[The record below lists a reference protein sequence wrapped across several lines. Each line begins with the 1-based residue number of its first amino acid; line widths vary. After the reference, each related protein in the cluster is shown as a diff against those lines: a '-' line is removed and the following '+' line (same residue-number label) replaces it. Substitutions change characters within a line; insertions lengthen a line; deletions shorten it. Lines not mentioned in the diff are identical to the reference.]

1 MSKSL
6 QRGILFAVCVALV
19 LALSLTLVFFAGG
32 GDKNILSAPQGQA
45 SAVAKN
51 MATYTHGSNIG
62 RALPSNYTRVS
73 NGTEL
78 KAAIEANDNDIV
90 LTNDVTLQT
99 IDAFWANNYLW
110 NDNSQCFDSD
120 GNGNTN
126 LKVNGFTHKIY
137 GQGYTIEVQGPHAA
151 TGEGMQQNSADTNDY
166 GGLFPKLGN
175 NGAVYDVRIYI
186 TKGFSGQTQET
197 WSSWT
202 GSSNDEWL
210 NVGGI
215 AGSLIGN
222 AVIDNVTVEIASGV
236 KLASYKW
243 CSGGSTSQYVRVGA
257 IAGEINNTASI
268 SNVTVINNGRLES
281 GQYSSA
287 AKFSPDSD
295 RYYGAAGNVVG
306 WISNATSSINNVRV
320 EGSGTLNSYYVAN
333 IANAIG
339 STVSVNN
346 FYNNFTGTF
355 DAKYKYS
362 NTLGQGEGA
371 TPTLTVTNHYKKGAL
386 ASTAGTDNTVVAT
399 NILTVPNNLTL
410 YFIPKATQD
419 SERLGIAFSGTTY
432 SSANDYTVTGLNNA
446 EKTASGGFSAAPSG
460 GTLALGLPVGANNWK
475 TDGTFASIT
484 ATPKFNPSSYAKLT
498 KYDHGY
504 VASDTTSSG
513 TKITQDNFASYFQ
526 PGGQANNQSGTYY
539 LTEDVVVTGFT
550 GINFSGTLDGN
561 GHTIF
566 ITGANTC
573 AAQHIGGIVGTL
585 TGTIKNV
592 RVVLVNSVTANTS
605 VSNANVGLVAGHIN
619 GGSLINVSVDIPADV
634 TLKHTDSGND
644 SSLGGIAGS
653 AVSGATFTNVTMN
666 FNGTLSNIKTSGASG
681 GYWPFTS
688 AFVGKP
694 SVSQGTNSPA
704 NSATFNNIIIRGN
717 GTFASQ
723 SSADDEPPYY
733 AAIGIIQH
741 KGVTNS
747 TAAVYNVNG
756 LIYDFN
762 PQFADNQ
769 GATSGNHG
777 ACYGLFVNNN
787 NKNPGQVQY
796 YGSLVNYGSGGVYN
810 ASGEEIEAH
819 AFNGN
824 GNAPVPNP
832 SKIKNITETVTN
844 VTGSAVKAYFMPG
857 DSASENLTLVASAS
871 NWNGVT
877 QLQLDGAAP
886 AVTSADDGS
895 NKVVNVAKSTA
906 VNISG
911 ENLTLSPYNPYTV
924 ITASLV
930 TDTKVYDGN
939 PFAAQVSFDLDGG
952 DLSLSEGQYTITYT
966 DGNATG
972 ETNANASGGTYSLTV
987 TLKGTASDGTQ
998 YVFDAQGT
1006 KTKTFT
1012 YTITPLEV
1020 TGTWSVRGL
1029 EITYGDSAPDY
1040 DQYISIELTN
1050 EGTIPGGLTESNIA
1064 AQDFSSDYVQGTTQA
1079 GNTVTITAGTF
1090 TVGSGFT
1097 ASNYDFDGIRGS
1109 GSVQVQKKEL
1119 SITLPATEEDPYIPH
1134 ISAVYGATGD
1144 KAAVQGLLTWDALS
1158 QYVSNNYNN
1167 EEVTFTIDKIYVA
1180 AYTDPDGLLTLD
1192 GATEVQDSELTAL
1205 DSNTYLIT
1213 VTAGDNYTVQEG
1225 QFIVYGVQQATL
1237 TVTGVTLE
1245 GFDGDYI
1252 YDGNAHN
1259 VLVTYSRLVGE
1270 DQAYD
1275 FGITIVGV
1283 DGTSVTNAGT
1293 YTVSVEANMDD
1304 TNYAIEYQNG
1314 SGEEM
1319 NNYEVTISPITL
1331 TPTDIS
1337 GTFTEYTSSNL
1348 PTGASFVTSGILA
1361 ADSGV
1366 TVAVTW
1372 GSNAPADSVVGS
1384 GSYVAVNT
1392 YTANLAIQGDDNGN
1406 YALSATTAEF
1416 EITAYNLAK
1425 ATITVEASG
1434 LVYDGTEKTATVT
1447 VKAGEAD
1454 ITDLVTITG
1463 NKATNAGDSY
1473 TVSISS
1479 KDGNTT
1485 GSKNAD
1491 TTWSIAK
1498 ADYNME
1504 GVTFEDGS
1512 ITYDGESH
1520 TLTVSGEL
1528 PTGEDGIKV
1537 TVEYTAANGGEVN
1550 ITNVGSVKITAT
1562 FATTSTNYNTP
1573 AAKTATLTIEKKA
1586 VTIEWSIGDIIQ
1598 GTDPDKVKDTA
1609 KVTNKGGILDG
1620 DTYEFTVTLPLK
1632 DGSGDYTT
1640 TTLAGTVINVTPSLT
1655 FTDPTDAGNYNITYS
1670 PVTLEWEV
1678 QQPEVA
1684 ISVTAP
1690 TVEKTYAAG
1699 FVTEDEFLS
1708 NFTGTFT
1715 ATSLSAVI
1723 SADNF
1728 DITITKDGADGTTVE
1743 AGRLD
1748 VGTYTVTISAAAGSQ
1763 YTIADGSTL
1772 TYTYTVTAEQWT
1784 ATVAAPE
1791 DGLTYNGLDQFS
1803 SLVITP
1809 GANNTC
1815 DGAPTI
1821 AAVVTGGEMKN
1832 AGTYNVTLQLQTA
1845 DGAYTGGNFV
1855 LNSGS
1860 EDYSAQIEIAK
1871 LKVEIEWEANG
1882 DLVYNGQAHTL
1893 TATIT
1898 NKVETDNVTAIVEK
1912 HSGDNINVA
1921 EGGFSYTITGLE
1933 NNDLGNYTFEG
1944 VSNITSQAFNIIPA
1958 TLTVEGKE
1966 GATLSREYDGNTTA
1980 ANSFLTADFLTVTG
1994 NAPSDDIYAM
2004 LNATVA
2010 AEKTILNADTY
2021 TVTITFDA
2029 QEVGAGNYSVGDF
2042 TSLEIVYTVNA
2053 KTITITFDGYEG
2065 LTYNGQ
2071 ARTLTATADFVS
2083 GESIDLN
2090 ALIAYTG
2097 DITNG
2102 EAVNAGSYTATITK
2116 AQIEEKNANYTLAA
2130 ESATQEFTI
2139 SPATLTLTQKEGAQ
2153 LSRVYDG
2160 TATEAGAFVSA
2171 DYFTVSGYMD
2181 DGNVYA
2187 LFTAAVAEGLTIQ
2200 NADSYTINVTLNSEA
2215 EGAGNYTCETF
2226 AISYEVTPIQWTASV
2241 AAPEGGL
2248 TYDGEDKLDS
2258 LVIAPGDNEGTGI
2271 EGAPEIAAY
2280 VEGDMI
2286 NANAYTVTLRLQ
2298 TAEGAV
2304 YEGGNFELTAESAEI
2319 EIAKRV
2325 VEISWDEAS
2334 DLIYNGDEH
2343 ALTAT
2348 VANKVGQDVVTVTVQ
2363 LGGGDNVNVTE
2374 SGFTYTVTGLEGAA
2388 EANYTIDG
2396 AENLTSET
2404 QYIARAELTIQF
2416 EGISDLEYTGTEH
2429 NVTATATG
2437 WQKDESF
2444 DLNSLI
2450 TIGGNDTQA
2459 LNAGAYT
2466 ATITKEALET
2476 ALDNYTLAQDATVEF
2491 TVAPA
2496 TLNVSVAIAGDGVAD
2511 NTLTWDVE
2519 AKVTVSGNSKE
2530 GWTLTSGGTSYTVT
2544 VTGADGVASDVL
2556 QLTLNGSEYTGTPY
2570 GTRVEDGKLAVAST
2584 NPNYTVELVTT
2595 VTINIVPDISIE
2607 IRTGAEYPV
2616 SAVYSKDKTY
2626 TADDD
2631 FAGYF
2636 YIDGQPDGD
2645 WAYSVEGV
2653 ESGSFS
2659 NVGTYTVK
2667 ATFTITASRIQLEN
2681 HFTFTITQA
2690 TVTDVVLNG
2699 EGAYTYGELKAG
2711 DTVSVTVTYSDGN
2724 TATVNAGFDA
2734 AKSTGGY
2741 VKAGESVEL
2750 TLTGDDGANANYAKV
2765 NGQTVTVSVSKAEI
2779 TATIYYREQSGTE
2792 LTLTYNGSV
2801 YTIGAELN
2809 DVLSGDGVGAEVR
2822 ESFIDVDAS
2831 PYEVEITLAG
2841 IDSDNYKVVGK
2852 YTVTITPADVTYEW
2866 NFAADAKI
2874 TYGDSVDVVKALV
2887 DIDALNGTIPGA
2899 TDPLT
2904 FEVSVGEYSD
2914 TTQAGTEVTFT
2925 VKEKLPAGAKEE
2937 NYNIIITAA
2946 DGNTLTVNKAT
2957 LTLAIADAAS
2967 LTKVYDGN
2975 AVTLDSL
2982 LTADNV
2988 SVGGMKNGEDAF
3000 TLGIL
3005 AISGTD
3011 EMTNAGAYNGS
3022 VSVIENCNYTAEA
3035 IEITYT
3041 VTPKPISVAWSNTEF
3056 TYDGTAHK
3064 PTATAVGLVEGDI
3077 LTLTVTGEQTNANAE
3092 GETYTATVKAFE
3104 QGNYKLESDSTQ
3116 TFTIKKAAAALA
3128 IKDYD
3133 AIQAS
3138 VYKGNAFVVTPL
3150 LNGAEDTQGIVE
3162 VEFFDKTNSSATV
3175 AVQEIKNA
3183 GVYTVTLTVNNANYE
3198 YAQSSFTVTVS
3209 PKSIGV
3215 KWTNTEF
3222 TYNGSAQVPTATA
3235 TGLEGGDSLTLTVT
3249 GAQTNAGSY
3258 TATVAAFEQG
3268 NYKLESA
3275 STQTF
3280 TIKKA
3285 DLTVLTVTPD
3295 SLEIRERET
3304 EDMQAFA
3311 EGEDLVEAFAGRII
3325 VSGVSGTVSY
3335 TVTIAGDNN
3344 YDDDGLL
3351 TVGAHTFTIDAGGNY
3366 NAASVRVTVI
3376 ETTVVTVIASVE
3388 GELVYNGSAFEISYA
3403 LKEGAPGDVSMDDI
3417 TVTASVE
3424 TIVNA
3429 GEYTVTF
3436 TVTGSNEDY
3445 DYVVQDAS
3453 GNAALTF
3460 TIAKRGLDVAEVAEA
3475 VYGDLQVSGTLVTG
3489 THTAFVAYNDE
3500 EIELLVNV
3508 KAAALSRAAA
3518 EYLDA
3523 GEYEVTI
3530 ALANENGNFSLNGA
3544 TLNAET
3550 EKMEVQS
3557 TLDVAPKTVEV
3568 GYTTSSGVYDAKG
3581 ISVTLDKFENML
3593 IEGDD
3598 PAVNIYINDAPYTGK
3613 VVLDAGEYTV
3623 RYESADPN
3631 YAFAPVSATFT
3642 VESKKVTPSFDLNT
3656 GTGSQQITGGGKLEI
3671 EEGEE
3676 TDIVAAIDNFMQS
3689 SGVPEED
3696 MSISVSGDLKLED
3709 LATWAPGTY
3718 TVTVTLSGNHS
3729 GSMQFTVEVSEKV
3742 ELPPPVEPELPE
3754 TPVEAGSGNDWVLP
3768 LVIAIVALIDLALL
3782 VAIGVAAKKRA

>member
-6 QRGILFAVCVALV
+6 QRGILFSICVALV

-32 GDKNILSAPQGQA
+32 GDKNILSAPEGQV
-45 SAVAKN
+45 SGVADAAAN
-51 MATYTHGSNIG
+51 AYEHGSDIG
-62 RALPSNYTRVS
+62 RTVSSNARTVTDESTFLDAL
-73 NGTEL
+73 
-78 KAAIEANDNDIV
+78 
-90 LTNDVTLQT
+90 
-99 IDAFWANNYLW
+99 ANNYDINLKA
-110 NDNSQCFDSD
+110 NLELTSSQSFLKKDNNGNISADPATSGTALVYSGTIY
-120 GNGNTN
+120 GNGYNITIAGSQAITNNTAAWDCGP
-126 LKVNGFTHKIY
+126 K
-137 GQGYTIEVQGPHAA
+137 GYADAA
-151 TGEGMQQNSADTNDY
+151 NVY
-166 GGLFPKLGN
+166 GGLVGKLTGQI
-175 NGAVYDVRIYI
+175 YD
-186 TKGFSGQTQET
+186 
-197 WSSWT
+197 
-202 GSSNDEWL
+202 L
-210 NVGGI
+210 NVTMKSGTMEKIKGNDGGDRWLDVGVI
-215 AGSLIGN
+215 AGIVDDVN
-222 AVIDNVTVEIASGV
+222 ARIENCSVTIPANTQITALKSPISNVGWGQSSAGT
-236 KLASYKW
+236 
-243 CSGGSTSQYVRVGA
+243 QYVRAAG
-257 IAGEINNTASI
+257 IAAEL
-268 SNVTVINNGRLES
+268 NNGTIVNCTVTNN
-281 GQYSSA
+281 GCISA
-287 AKFSPDSD
+287 GLQENKDDNSITNG
-295 RYYGAAGNVVG
+295 YYGAAANAVAWVNNGTLNNIIVKGSGKLIGLKTAAISVVNNSNISPPPTTNAYNGYTGTYEFCHGDDGGNWSTASMYVSGARQAIANFYQASNATTRGGANKDQTSHELANSGTTLTVNPSTYTIYFDPTKSSDDTRLAVLFNNENYSAG
-306 WISNATSSINNVRV
+306 AEYELYGASRQISNAQI
-320 EGSGTLNSYYVAN
+320 SGANGKVLARNLPATPSTWNS
-333 IANAIG
+333 G
-339 STVSVNN
+339 
-346 FYNNFTGTF
+346 NNFT
-355 DAKYKYS
+355 
-362 NTLGQGEGA
+362 
-371 TPTLTVTNHYKKGAL
+371 
-386 ASTAGTDNTVVAT
+386 ASV
-399 NILTVPNNLTL
+399 
-410 YFIPKATQD
+410 Q
-419 SERLGIAFSGTTY
+419 IAFDPT
-432 SSANDYTVTGLNNA
+432 
-446 EKTASGGFSAAPSG
+446 
-460 GTLALGLPVGANNWK
+460 
-475 TDGTFASIT
+475 
-484 ATPKFNPSSYAKLT
+484 SYAKLT

-504 VASDTTSSG
+504 VSGGSPSG
-513 TKITQDNFASYFQ
+513 TPIGTGEDFEAVFSPSGKI
-526 PGGQANNQSGTYY
+526 SGTDYY
-539 LTEDVVVTGFT
+539 LTNDIVITGFT
-550 GINFSGTLDGN
+550 GKEFSGTLDGN

-694 SVSQGTNSPA
+694 YFKDSA
-704 NSATFNNIIIRGN
+704 NSSADCATFNNIIIRGN

-762 PQFADNQ
+762 PKFADNQ

-796 YGSLVNYGSGGVYN
+796 YDSLVNYGSNGVYN
-810 ASGEEIEAH
+810 ASGAVIEAY
-819 AFNGN
+819 AFNEN

-844 VTGSAVKAYFMPG
+844 VTGSTVKAYFMPG

-939 PFAAQVSFDLDGG
+939 PFAAQVSFTASTGAVTLTAG
-952 DLSLSEGQYTITYT
+952 DDYNITYT
-966 DGNATG
+966 DGGNTG

-1050 EGTIPGGLTESNIA
+1050 EGTIPGGLTATDITGSGFTSNYT
-1064 AQDFSSDYVQGTTQA
+1064 SGTRA
-1079 GNTVTITAGTF
+1079 GETVTITAGTF

-1097 ASNYDFDGIRGS
+1097 ASNYNFSGITGS
-1109 GSVQVQKKEL
+1109 GSVEVQKRE
-1119 SITLPATEEDPYIPH
+1119 ITITAADSDLAVGH
-1134 ISAVYGATGD
+1134 IVAIYGGTNYVTSQAD
-1144 KAAVQGLLTWDALS
+1144 LQNLLTWANVSD
-1158 QYVSNNYNN
+1158 YVENVYGTD
-1167 EEVTFTIDKIYVA
+1167 EIGFTITAVA
-1180 AYTDPDGLLTLD
+1180 HEQTGD
-1192 GATEVQDSELTAL
+1192 GATYAPGEAVQEGEWAKLPAKDTYYITVTSANNNYTVAENNYFKYQVSPAELVVTGVVWDDTAL
-1205 DSNTYLIT
+1205 DTITYDGQKH
-1213 VTAGDNYTVQEG
+1213 TAK
-1225 QFIVYGVQQATL
+1225 L
-1237 TVTGVTLE
+1237 KVTG
-1245 GFDGDYI
+1245 
-1252 YDGNAHN
+1252 
-1259 VLVTYSRLVGE
+1259 LVGE
-1270 DQAYD
+1270 DTYD
-1275 FGITIVGV
+1275 SALIVSLTLNSEAVENGV
-1283 DGTSVTNAGT
+1283 NAGT
-1293 YTVSVEANMDD
+1293 YTVDVYVNEDD
-1304 TNYAIEYQNG
+1304 KYYDLG
-1314 SGEEM
+1314 VSGDSDDLTL
-1319 NNYEVTISPITL
+1319 TISPITL

-1366 TVAVTW
+1366 TVAVTSW
-1372 GSNAPADSVVGS
+1372 VNDPSTNVVGS

-1640 TTLAGTVINVTPSLT
+1640 TTPEGTVINVTPSLT

-1690 TVEKTYAAG
+1690 TVEKTYAKG
-1699 FVTEDEFLS
+1699 FVTEADFLS
-1708 NFTGTFT
+1708 NFIGSFT
-1715 ATSLSAVI
+1715 ETSLSAVI

-1728 DITITKDGADGTTVE
+1728 DITITKQGEGEPTPVGV
-1743 AGRLD
+1743 GRLD
-1748 VGTYTVTISAAAGSQ
+1748 VGTYSVAISAAAGSQ

-1871 LKVEIEWEANG
+1871 LKVEIEWNAFES
-1882 DLVYNGQAHTL
+1882 LVYTGSAFEM
-1893 TATIT
+1893 TAEIT
-1898 NKVETDNVTAIVEK
+1898 NKVGADEVTATVELSGNNINVTA
-1912 HSGDNINVA
+1912 D
-1921 EGGFSYTITGLE
+1921 GFTYTVTALAGAAA
-1933 NNDLGNYTFEG
+1933 GNYTIEG
-1944 VSNITSQAFNIIPA
+1944 AANLISDVKTITPA

-2029 QEVGAGNYSVGDF
+2029 QAVGASNYNGADINV
-2042 TSLEIVYTVNA
+2042 SLTYTVNR
-2053 KTITITFDGYEG
+2053 KVITVAFDGYEN
-2065 LTYNGQ
+2065 LTYTASAHQ
-2071 ARTLTATADFVS
+2071 ITATVQGFVND
-2083 GESIDLN
+2083 E
-2090 ALIAYTG
+2090 AT
-2097 DITNG
+2097 DITDLVVISGNSVTEG
-2102 EAVNAGSYTATITK
+2102 EAINAGSYTATVSKT
-2116 AQIEEKNANYTLAA
+2116 AVEGAYDNYTLA
-2130 ESATQEFTI
+2130 SDATEEFTI
-2139 SPATLTLTQKEGAQ
+2139 AQATLTLTAAEGAS
-2153 LSRVYDG
+2153 LSKVYDG
-2160 TATEAGAFVSA
+2160 IAVDPESLLTAENVTVAGMQNGEDAFELGILSIAPEADSEIKNAAG
-2171 DYFTVSGYMD
+2171 YKLTVSV
-2181 DGNVYA
+2181 N
-2187 LFTAAVAEGLTIQ
+2187 E
-2200 NADSYTINVTLNSEA
+2200 
-2215 EGAGNYTCETF
+2215 GNYTAQDLELTYTVTAKLIGVEWSNTEFTYDGAVHKPTATATNLVGGETLTLT
-2226 AISYEVTPIQWTASV
+2226 VTGEQTNASESPYTATVAKDSVTGNYMLEEDATTEFTIAPKPISV
-2241 AAPEGGL
+2241 AWSNTTL
-2248 TYDGEDKLDS
+2248 TYDGSEQKPNAAIVNGAL
-2258 LVIAPGDNEGTGI
+2258 IGDDQVEITV
-2271 EGAPEIAAY
+2271 EGAQ
-2280 VEGDMI
+2280 I
-2286 NANAYTVTLRLQ
+2286 NANT
-2298 TAEGAV
+2298 
-2304 YEGGNFELTAESAEI
+2304 
-2319 EIAKRV
+2319 
-2325 VEISWDEAS
+2325 
-2334 DLIYNGDEH
+2334 
-2343 ALTAT
+2343 
-2348 VANKVGQDVVTVTVQ
+2348 
-2363 LGGGDNVNVTE
+2363 
-2374 SGFTYTVTGLEGAA
+2374 
-2388 EANYTIDG
+2388 DG
-2396 AENLTSET
+2396 S
-2404 QYIARAELTIQF
+2404 Y
-2416 EGISDLEYTGTEH
+2416 
-2429 NVTATATG
+2429 TATAVITG
-2437 WQKDESF
+2437 GEDM
-2444 DLNSLI
+2444 
-2450 TIGGNDTQA
+2450 G
-2459 LNAGAYT
+2459 
-2466 ATITKEALET
+2466 
-2476 ALDNYTLAQDATVEF
+2476 NYTLDSTATTSF
-2491 TVAPA
+2491 TIAPA
-2496 TLNVSVAIAGDGVAD
+2496 EIALSLTVSKVSGSDSAPVGSLLTWNVSGAVEVAKTAD
-2511 NTLTWDVE
+2511 
-2519 AKVTVSGNSKE
+2519 
-2530 GWTLTSGGTSYTVT
+2530 GWTLTSGETVYTVT
-2544 VTGADGVASDVL
+2544 VSGGDDIEGLLDML
-2556 QLTLNGSEYTGTPY
+2556 QLTLNGAEYTGTPY

-2667 ATFTITASRIQLEN
+2667 ATFTIASGIPLEN

-2699 EGAYTYGELKAG
+2699 DGVYTYGELKAG

-2734 AKSTGGY
+2734 AKSTGDY

-2779 TATIYYREQSGTE
+2779 TADISYIDDFAVEGVLTLPYIGSTGYSHNITVTLYGVLGGDVVEGELETE
-2792 LTLTYNGSV
+2792 IINANTYGDLTFALYGDDSYVITNAADLSVVVTPAEITVEWSNVEGLTYNGAEQAPTATVGEGLVSGDDLKITV
-2801 YTIGAELN
+2801 SGAETDANTDGGSYTATAAITGGEDMGNYVLAADATVEFTIAPKSIGVEWTNTEFTYDGTAHKPTATATDLVGEDTLTLN
-2809 DVLSGDGVGAEVR
+2809 VTGERTNANAEGEHYTATVKAFIDGNYKLEQDATVKFTIARKTVIVAWGNTEFTYNGAEQAPTATVGEGLVSGDDLKITVSGAETDANTDGGSYTATAAITGGEDMGNYVLA
-2822 ESFIDVDAS
+2822 EDATVDFTIKQL
-2831 PYEVEITLAG
+2831 EVVLKWEAVGDLVYNGKEHAATATVSNKVDGDAVKVSVERAADNDYVNVTEQGFVYVAIGLTGDDAGNYRLPEKRQSEAFNVKPAQVKIT
-2841 IDSDNYKVVGK
+2841 
-2852 YTVTITPADVTYEW
+2852 W
-2866 NFAADAKI
+2866 NFGDGAKI
-2874 TYGDSVDVVKALV
+2874 TYGDSVDAVKALV
-2887 DIDALNGTIPGA
+2887 NTDALNGEIPGVEA
-2899 TDPLT
+2899 ELS
-2904 FEVSVGEYSD
+2904 FEVIVDNYSA
-2914 TTQAGTEVTFT
+2914 TTNAGTEVTFT
-2925 VKEKLPAGAKEE
+2925 VTAKLPEGATAK
-2937 NYNIIITAA
+2937 NYEITVNAA
-2946 DGNTLTVNKAT
+2946 DGNTLTVGKAT
-2957 LTLAIADAAS
+2957 LTLAIAESAS
-2967 LTKVYDGN
+2967 LTKVYDGD
-2975 AVTLDSL
+2975 AVTLGSL
-2982 LTADNV
+2982 LTAGNV
-2988 SVGGMKNGEDAF
+2988 SVEGMKNGENAF

-3011 EMTNAGAYNGS
+3011 EMTNAGAYSGS
-3022 VSVIENCNYTAEA
+3022 VSVIDDCNYTAEPLQFSYK
-3035 IEITYT
+3035 I
-3041 VTPKPISVAWSNTEF
+3041 TPKPIGVAW
-3056 TYDGTAHK
+3056 GT
-3064 PTATAVGLVEGDI
+3064 
-3077 LTLTVTGEQTNANAE
+3077 
-3092 GETYTATVKAFE
+3092 
-3104 QGNYKLESDSTQ
+3104 
-3116 TFTIKKAAAALA
+3116 
-3128 IKDYD
+3128 
-3133 AIQAS
+3133 
-3138 VYKGNAFVVTPL
+3138 
-3150 LNGAEDTQGIVE
+3150 
-3162 VEFFDKTNSSATV
+3162 
-3175 AVQEIKNA
+3175 
-3183 GVYTVTLTVNNANYE
+3183 
-3198 YAQSSFTVTVS
+3198 
-3209 PKSIGV
+3209 
-3215 KWTNTEF
+3215 TEF
-3222 TYNGSAQVPTATA
+3222 TYNGDAQVPTATA
-3235 TGLEGGDSLTLTVT
+3235 TGLVSGDSLTLNVT

-3268 NYKLESA
+3268 NYKLAEKATVEFTIAPKSIGVEWTNTA
-3275 STQTF
+3275 FTYDGTAHKPTATATGLVDGDSLTLTVVTDAQTNAGSYTATVKAFVQGNYKLEGDSTQTF
-3280 TIKKA
+3280 TIA
-3285 DLTVLTVTPD
+3285 
-3295 SLEIRERET
+3295 R
-3304 EDMQAFA
+3304 
-3311 EGEDLVEAFAGRII
+3311 
-3325 VSGVSGTVSY
+3325 
-3335 TVTIAGDNN
+3335 
-3344 YDDDGLL
+3344 
-3351 TVGAHTFTIDAGGNY
+3351 
-3366 NAASVRVTVI
+3366 
-3376 ETTVVTVIASVE
+3376 
-3388 GELVYNGSAFEISYA
+3388 
-3403 LKEGAPGDVSMDDI
+3403 
-3417 TVTASVE
+3417 
-3424 TIVNA
+3424 
-3429 GEYTVTF
+3429 
-3436 TVTGSNEDY
+3436 
-3445 DYVVQDAS
+3445 
-3453 GNAALTF
+3453 
-3460 TIAKRGLDVAEVAEA
+3460 RGLDVAEVAEA

-3489 THTAFVAYNDE
+3489 TYTAFVAYNDE
-3500 EIELLVNV
+3500 EIELIVNV
-3508 KAAALSRAAA
+3508 KTAALSRAAA

-3581 ISVTLDKFENML
+3581 ISITLEKFEDML

-3598 PAVNIYINDAPYTGK
+3598 PAVNIYINDAPYTGR

-3642 VESKKVTPSFDLNT
+3642 VAPKSVTPNFDLNT
-3656 GTGSQQITGGGKLEI
+3656 GSGSLQITGGGKLEI

-3689 SGVPEED
+3689 SGVSEEE
-3696 MSISVSGDLKLED
+3696 MSIAVSGDLKLED
-3709 LATWAPGTY
+3709 MATWAPGTY

-3742 ELPPPVEPELPE
+3742 ELPPPVAPELPE